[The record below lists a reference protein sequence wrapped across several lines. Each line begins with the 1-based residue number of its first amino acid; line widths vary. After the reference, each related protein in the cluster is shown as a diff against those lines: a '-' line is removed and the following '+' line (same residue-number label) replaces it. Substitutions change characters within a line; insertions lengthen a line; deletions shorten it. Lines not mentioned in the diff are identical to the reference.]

1 MKHVFPGQKIGH
13 SGTLDP
19 LATGMMI
26 LGIGKGTKKLT
37 SLIGLDKEY
46 ETTIDFAKMSDTRDL
61 QYWDYYEE
69 YPLVENKKGIIINS
83 QERIAPPLETIEALL
98 QQLIPESLLP
108 LPAFS
113 AKKKEGKRLYELAR
127 KGKGIEEER
136 VMRVME
142 YNVLNYNFPILSLR
156 LKVGSGS
163 YIRSISYRLGQQ
175 LSLGGILIQLRR
187 TSVGEWNFENTG
199 VDQEVEYTM
208 RGRSGV
214 LKYGILEE

>member
-1 MKHVFPGQKIGH
+1 
-13 SGTLDP
+13 
-19 LATGMMI
+19 
-26 LGIGKGTKKLT
+26 
-37 SLIGLDKEY
+37 
-46 ETTIDFAKMSDTRDL
+46 MSDTRDL

-175 LSLGGILIQLRR
+175 LSL
-187 TSVGEWNFENTG
+187 
-199 VDQEVEYTM
+199 
-208 RGRSGV
+208 
-214 LKYGILEE
+214 